1 MNTTSTIVKN
11 LIVPLVIKFSKGDV
25 ASLTDDFWYQFA
37 TDFIH
42 YEIDATP
49 IYKSLYKLELQNP
62 EDVFEKLPQAYSNFI
77 NELAEEYV
85 LGYQSEITTKLLESK
100 NETFLKEVVFL
111 NTMKSVI
118 IKTERNQLKKDLLLS
133 YDRLVFELDEET
145 LRQVAKKK
153 SREDLRA
160 KFEQWDEEFVKE
172 ESNSEVVRYSII
184 RESNSSFNN
193 EKTIIDSNPKRK
205 VILLSWMK
213 YAAAACLVLGLG
225 VWFYNNQKQGFV
237 HENNVYTAPGKT
249 DTPSNNNI
257 NPEIPS
263 EVLAEVTSVI
273 QNTSVIETGLGFAQ
287 AVKKIK
293 IVENNQKARMQSI
306 IIANDKYRK
315 ILEKESNERP
325 MGNIARVIQIEKTI
339 NYLQN
344 ELALLKERENHYV
357 FDGKALVMY
366 VLKAEKENPIILYK
380 EIYYLKRDTDFY
392 RLNVAT
398 QPQNFIKETDLELI
412 EKLNLLLLE

>member
-1 MNTTSTIVKN
+1 MNNSST
-11 LIVPLVIKFSKGDV
+11 LIKGLILPLIIKMSKGNLNTL
-25 ASLTDDFWYQFA
+25 SDDFWNQFA

-42 YEIDATP
+42 YEIDAQP
-49 IYKSLYKLELQNP
+49 IYSTLYKLELQNP

-118 IKTERNQLKKDLLLS
+118 LKTERNQLKKDLLVS

-172 ESNSEVVRYSII
+172 ESNSEVVQYSII

-193 EKTIIDSNPKRK
+193 EKTINESNPKRK
-205 VILLSWMK
+205 EISLSWMK

-263 EVLAEVTSVI
+263 EVLAEVNTVI

-293 IVENNQKARMQSI
+293 IVENNQKARM
-306 IIANDKYRK
+306 IAIEKYRK
-315 ILEKESNERP
+315 ILEKELNERP
-325 MGNIARVIQIEKTI
+325 MGNGARVIQIEKTI

-366 VLKAEKENPIILYK
+366 VLKAEKENPIILYR
-380 EIYYLKRDTDFY
+380 ETYYLKRDTDFY
-392 RLNVAT
+392 RLNVAP

>member
-25 ASLTDDFWYQFA
+25 ASLPDDFWYQFA
-37 TDFIH
+37 NDFIH

-49 IYKSLYKLELQNP
+49 TYKSLYKLELQNP

-118 IKTERNQLKKDLLLS
+118 LKTERNQLKKDLLLS

-172 ESNSEVVRYSII
+172 ESNSEVVQYSII

-193 EKTIIDSNPKRK
+193 EKTINESNPKRK
-205 VILLSWMK
+205 VISLSWMK

-263 EVLAEVTSVI
+263 EVLAEVNTVI

-293 IVENNQKARMQSI
+293 IVENNQKARM
-306 IIANDKYRK
+306 IAIEKYRK
-315 ILEKESNERP
+315 ILEKELNERP
-325 MGNIARVIQIEKTI
+325 MGNGARVIQIEKTI

-366 VLKAEKENPIILYK
+366 VLKAEKENPIILYR